1 MPKGDKANRTRQ
13 IQFRMEPDLAKRL
26 QSAIVFDDSM
36 HSMADLFNEA
46 AQAYLADPV
55 TYRQWISQLTQSSP
69 KEKNAGPAGEEG

>member
-26 QSAIVFDDSM
+26 QAAIVFDDSM

-46 AQAYLADPV
+46 AEAYLRNPDA
-55 TYRQWISQLTQSSP
+55 YRSMIAQLTDPDP
-69 KEKNAGPAGEEG
+69 KKT

>member
-46 AQAYLADPV
+46 AQAYLADP
-55 TYRQWISQLTQSSP
+55 TAYRKWIAQLTQRSP
-69 KEKNAGPAGEEG
+69 KETDAGTTGEEG